1 MSQNTPKRVRV
12 RVRELRPATLLIG
25 ERADAFETIRAAV
38 EEEIQPRGIIEL
50 NYVDD
55 MANLIWEKLRLRRNK
70 ANIVN
75 SAFQPALS
83 AFLRQYFKV
92 ERAEKLASS
101 WFTDQEA
108 KKEVAQLLAQDGLDE
123 SAIEAGAMKRSLPE
137 LEQLERM
144 QTMLEARYNKALCMI
159 EIYRAGMAQR
169 LREAADKLM
178 KSQNVPQLEDLSS
191 KEPKA
196 A

>member
-1 MSQNTPKRVRV
+1 
-12 RVRELRPATLLIG
+12 
-25 ERADAFETIRAAV
+25 
-38 EEEIQPRGIIEL
+38 
-50 NYVDD
+50 
-55 MANLIWEKLRLRRNK
+55 MANLIWEKLRLRRCK

-75 SAFQPALS
+75 KAFQAALS
-83 AFLRQYFKV
+83 TFLRQYL
-92 ERAEKLASS
+92 ESEQAEELASS
-101 WFTDQEA
+101 WFADEEA

-123 SAIEAGAMKRSLPE
+123 SAIEAEAMCRYLPA
-137 LEQLERM
+137 LEQLEKM

-169 LREAADKLM
+169 LREAADRLM
-178 KSQNVPQLEDLSS
+178 KSQNVLTLEDVSS